1 MKAFKSIKQTLQQK
15 RILIQWFSSYIIIL
29 AMAFLASIAIYFYS
43 YNLIEKQQKKLNL
56 FTLEKV
62 REEIDHYFFIAK
74 KEALSLTTDA
84 DVQKLADTA
93 GDFSIK
99 DRERIYTVYKKI
111 NEKKFMSED
120 FKNIFIYFL
129 NSDSIL
135 AEQGHLSKK
144 LFYELYYENEN
155 MSFDSFKYLIENSRN
170 DNICNITSKNDEEIC
185 LFQKVITRN
194 TRKDSAVV
202 VISISKNTILKKL
215 ENINLNESS
224 KLLILQGNDVIFGN
238 DEIKLKFKELK
249 TNENILNVKS
259 IKLNNEKYYIN
270 IIDSKEKSH
279 QYAILTNAS
288 QIESEAN
295 KIQLFTILS
304 LSICLSIGL
313 LIAYKLTNINYNP
326 LKKIMNTLG
335 DYTSYE
341 EFQNEYEWIHSK
353 TLDLT
358 KGNKDLKEKLL
369 QSNKML
375 HNQELYRLITLPY
388 DNRIKKDKANYFKK
402 FSDYPYNIT
411 TLLYSDFIDKC
422 CKERQISRALLCFI
436 ISNILEEQSNEKIY
450 IETVDLT
457 DCLACILSLKID
469 PIKEREYIE
478 EIFDKTF
485 KFIKDMIGINFSIVF
500 GSKSKGIEG
509 IYSSYICARETLT
522 YFNLESDTQMIWYD
536 DIKNRH
542 TLYKYSIEKEQ
553 KIINAIC
560 AGSITEAK
568 TWINEVISKNY
579 NQRELSY
586 PMKKCLVC
594 DITGT
599 ILKAAEKIGAT
610 EYLLEYI
617 QAQTDTYLSD
627 EVNTIRYFENLLLIL
642 EEKIKTLEKQ
652 KREDTNLGK
661 QVMKYVNENFS
672 NPDLNISITAL
683 HFGITPSYLSALF
696 KEQTGQNLLEFINN
710 TRIEHVKKLLEEG
723 KTLNEISTESGF
735 RSSGALIRVFK
746 KTTGI
751 TPGQMK
757 KVQGLN

>member
-1 MKAFKSIKQTLQQK
+1 MRAFKDIKQTLRQK
-15 RILIQWFSSYIIIL
+15 TILIQWFSSYIIIL
-29 AMAFLASIAIYFYS
+29 AMAFLASIVIYFYS

-56 FTLEKV
+56 FTLEKA

-74 KEALSLTTDA
+74 KEALSLTTDS
-84 DVQKLADTA
+84 DIQKLSGVT

-135 AEQGHLSKK
+135 SEQGHLSKE
-144 LFYELYYENEN
+144 LFYELYYKNEN
-155 MSFDSFKYLIENSRN
+155 MSFDSFKYLIENSSN
-170 DNICNITSKNDEEIC
+170 DNICNIISKNDEEIC

-202 VISISKNTILKKL
+202 VISISKNTMLKKL

-224 KLLILQGNDVIFGN
+224 KLLILQDNEVVFGN
-238 DEIKLKFKELK
+238 DKIKLKSKELK
-249 TNENILNVKS
+249 TDKS
-259 IKLNNEKYYIN
+259 IKLNDEKFYIN

-313 LIAYKLTNINYNP
+313 LIAYKLTNINYDP

-335 DYTSYE
+335 DYTSYGD
-341 EFQNEYEWIHSK
+341 FQNEYEWIHSK
-353 TLDLT
+353 TLNLT
-358 KGNKDLKEKLL
+358 RGNKDLKEKLL

-388 DNRIKKDKANYFKK
+388 DNRIQRDETNYFKK
-402 FSDYPYNIT
+402 FSGYPYNIT
-411 TLLYSDFIDKC
+411 TLLYSDSIDKC
-422 CKERQISRALLCFI
+422 CEKKQISRALLCFI
-436 ISNILEEQSNEKIY
+436 ISNILEEQSNENIY

-469 PIKEREYIE
+469 PTKEREYIE

-553 KIINAIC
+553 KIINALC

-586 PMKKCLVC
+586 PMKKCLVS

-757 KVQGLN
+757 KVQNLN

>member
-1 MKAFKSIKQTLQQK
+1 MRAFKDIKQTLRQK
-15 RILIQWFSSYIIIL
+15 TILIQWFSSYIIIL

-43 YNLIEKQQKKLNL
+43 YNLIEKQQKKLNI

-74 KEALSLTTDA
+74 KEALSLTTDS
-84 DVQKLADTA
+84 DIQKLSGVT

-135 AEQGHLSKK
+135 SEQGHLSKE
-144 LFYELYYENEN
+144 LFYELYYKNEN
-155 MSFDSFKYLIENSRN
+155 MSFDSFKYLIENSSN
-170 DNICNITSKNDEEIC
+170 DNICNIISKNDEEIC

-202 VISISKNTILKKL
+202 VISISKNTMLKKL

-224 KLLILQGNDVIFGN
+224 KLLILQDNEVVFGN
-238 DEIKLKFKELK
+238 DEIKLKSKELK
-249 TNENILNVKS
+249 TDKS
-259 IKLNNEKYYIN
+259 IKLNDEKFYIN

-313 LIAYKLTNINYNP
+313 LIAYKLTNINYDP

-335 DYTSYE
+335 DYTSYGD
-341 EFQNEYEWIHSK
+341 FQNEYEWIHSK
-353 TLDLT
+353 TLNLT
-358 KGNKDLKEKLL
+358 RGNKDLKEKLL

-388 DNRIKKDKANYFKK
+388 DNRIQRDETNYFKK
-402 FSDYPYNIT
+402 FSGYPYNIT
-411 TLLYSDFIDKC
+411 TLLYSDSIDKC
-422 CKERQISRALLCFI
+422 CEKKQISRALLCFI
-436 ISNILEEQSNEKIY
+436 ISNILEEQSNENIY
-450 IETVDLT
+450 IETVDLN

-469 PIKEREYIE
+469 PTKEREYIE

-553 KIINAIC
+553 KIINALC
-560 AGSITEAK
+560 ASSITEAK

-627 EVNTIRYFENLLLIL
+627 EVNTIMYFENLLLIL

-757 KVQGLN
+757 KVQNLN

>member
-84 DVQKLADTA
+84 DVQKLADTT

-388 DNRIKKDKANYFKK
+388 DNRIQKDKTNYFKK

-422 CKERQISRALLCFI
+422 CKERQLSRALLCFI

-469 PIKEREYIE
+469 PTKEREYIE

>member
-469 PIKEREYIE
+469 PTKEREYIE

-757 KVQGLN
+757 KAQGLN